1 MVKHL
6 LVIVALSISFVG
18 YAEERTSESAWEGI
32 GMPVAS
38 PENPSELGAT
48 GNYKALNE
56 WTNLSREELEQQV
69 MDYSVIGV
77 KEPNSTE
84 TKFIKAS
91 DILDGK
97 YGNFDAIMP
106 QALADSLESQQGPSG
121 NSRENNQST
130 SQSSS
135 IEKEKSAFN
144 EWSSNLVIHLGYMT
158 LGFASIMLL
167 ISMQMGRN
175 GMSTN
180 SILRI
185 NGLILVVTS
194 AVFLVIIGY
203 SQEQISPVIGLLG
216 AVAGYLLG
224 SKSDNASG

>member
-1 MVKHL
+1 
-6 LVIVALSISFVG
+6 
-18 YAEERTSESAWEGI
+18 
-32 GMPVAS
+32 
-38 PENPSELGAT
+38 
-48 GNYKALNE
+48 
-56 WTNLSREELEQQV
+56 
-69 MDYSVIGV
+69 
-77 KEPNSTE
+77 
-84 TKFIKAS
+84 
-91 DILDGK
+91 
-97 YGNFDAIMP
+97 MP
-106 QALADSLESQQGPSG
+106 QALADSLESQQGPSSS
-121 NSRENNQST
+121 SRENNQST

-135 IEKEKSAFN
+135 IEKEKLAFN